1 MTRALSSHY
10 RRYEGPFRTGRWFA
24 WWPITRT
31 ELSTRVFR
39 WRFLPIYLI
48 IFTPLLF
55 REALLYARFVV
66 APVRVDGMRGLTV
79 SQMGRLMQWDRLIF
93 YSDYLEDRFLWI
105 FLLLTTAVLGAPMV
119 ARDLRTRAWEIYFSR
134 SIGRLDYF
142 LGKFFAVFLVL
153 FTVTFGGAL
162 VLYLTTSLLGPDD
175 AFFPENLGWL
185 VRLGAYAALLS
196 GFLALA
202 SLAFSTFSDNGIVLS
217 GAWLGTF
224 FIAFCIGRVLR
235 VVEEGGRLD
244 WIDPK
249 YLFLAASSVIHGH
262 PFHSDF
268 PAWISLPILGLL
280 ALTSVLVL
288 ARFLRR
294 QSEGIG

>member
-1 MTRALSSHY
+1 MTRALNSHY
-10 RRYEGPFRTGRWFA
+10 QRYAGPVRTGRWFA

-66 APVRVDGMRGLTV
+66 VPVRVDQMPALTV
-79 SQMGRLMQWDRLIF
+79 SRLGRLMEWDRLSF

-105 FLLLTTAVLGAPMV
+105 FLLLTTAVLGVPMV

-134 SIGRLDYF
+134 AIGRFDYF
-142 LGKFFAVFLVL
+142 LGKFAAVFVVL
-153 FTVTFGGAL
+153 FAVTFGGAL
-162 VLYLTTSLLGPDD
+162 ALFLTTALLGPDD
-175 AFFPENLGWL
+175 AFFSKNLTWILSLAG
-185 VRLGAYAALLS
+185 YAALLS
-196 GFLALA
+196 GILALA
-202 SLAFSTFSDNGIVLS
+202 SLAFSTFSENGIVLS
-217 GAWLGTF
+217 GAWLGVF
-224 FIAFCIGRVLR
+224 FIAFCLGRVLR
-235 VVEEGGRLD
+235 VVEVDGRFD
-244 WIDPK
+244 WVDPK

-262 PFHSDF
+262 PFLSGF
-268 PAWISLPILGLL
+268 PAWIGLPAL
-280 ALTSVLVL
+280 ALPALGSVAIL